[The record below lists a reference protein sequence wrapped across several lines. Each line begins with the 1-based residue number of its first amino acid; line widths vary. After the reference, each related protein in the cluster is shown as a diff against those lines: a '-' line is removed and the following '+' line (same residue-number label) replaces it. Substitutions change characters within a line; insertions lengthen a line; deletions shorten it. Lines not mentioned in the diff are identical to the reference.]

1 MCVCAHTHIGLGNL
15 ARLPA
20 PVDFALLGV
29 PECVKSNYPEAGPA
43 GVPSPNPLILSPV
56 HLMERNEVQCNE
68 STAERL
74 HGSLEPKVFLLFFL
88 NTCVV
93 PPPHQLQK
101 EEYMK
106 KMKVSLN
113 WGCGMSVLTALPRY
127 TEFMVILGYMGS

>member
-1 MCVCAHTHIGLGNL
+1 MCVCAHTHVGLGNL

-43 GVPSPNPLILSPV
+43 GVPSPNPLISSPV
-56 HLMERNEVQCNE
+56 HLMERNEVQCDE
-68 STAERL
+68 FTAERL

-88 NTCVV
+88 NTCA
-93 PPPHQLQK
+93 PSLQLQK

-113 WGCGMSVLTALPRY
+113 RECGTSVFAALPRY
-127 TEFMVILGYMGS
+127 TEFKVILGYMGS